1 MEGKVREKEDLVYSI
16 QLRLYEIRLRLLD
29 EVSVICMYACH
40 VHVMCMSCAHVHV
53 HYSCKAQTDMY
64 THCMSPVN
72 ICCKTLIGMHELHG

>member
-40 VHVMCMSCAHVHV
+40 VHVMCMSCACHVHMYMYIIV
-53 HYSCKAQTDMY
+53 AKRRQTC
-64 THCMSPVN
+64 THIV
-72 ICCKTLIGMHELHG
+72 